1 MELPNTLGVLN
12 CFRAVCR
19 HRQPEMDN
27 AVFVAAQMFEEIYP
41 GDPFRV
47 PAAQFE
53 AVALILANMAATEHA
68 DQAFS
73 YLVML
78 SRRFEDEYAITL
90 NNASQGMMVEV

>member
-1 MELPNTLGVLN
+1 M
-12 CFRAVCR
+12 
-19 HRQPEMDN
+19 
-27 AVFVAAQMFEEIYP
+27 
-41 GDPFRV
+41 
-47 PAAQFE
+47 
-53 AVALILANMAATEHA
+53 ILANMAATEHA